1 MAKLMTARQVIS
13 AFGGRK
19 EFARLL
25 ETTPQAVDNW
35 RRARRFPANTY
46 VMINM
51 LVDAAG
57 NSVPDSLFAMRRR
70 RSRR

>member
-1 MAKLMTARQVIS
+1 VIG

-19 EFARLL
+19 KFAELL

-35 RRARRFPANTY
+35 RRGKRFPANTY
-46 VMINM
+46 VQINI

-57 NSVPDSLFAMRRR
+57 DSVPDSLFAMRRR